1 MFSLLNQFFVYLS
14 LVFFFSLL
22 LIFLLKRQKIEGSA
36 PPFKNQLL
44 IGLIAG
50 LMGVFLLSNPLT
62 LDGVPIDVR
71 LTVLL
76 VALFYGG
83 WIAGVVT
90 SLLLLVVQ
98 GMLILPSDS
107 APSVWLLSISILLL
121 LTERWIHQ
129 TFKGLKAFVVL
140 LSSGFI
146 YSMPILYISTG
157 SDEHF
162 LKILMAFLF
171 LNSLTSV
178 LLYFFFSHVQHHFQ
192 ELDKERKLA
201 LTDDLTQLNNRR
213 KLRRML
219 CQFEESNTSFTVL
232 IFDID
237 SFKQINDTYGHE
249 AGDSIIQQMGNLLT
263 EYCPKSGTLGRY
275 GGEEFLLL
283 LPRFD
288 VKKTIH
294 LAETIRSASASTL
307 FRINPVNTAQVTL
320 SIGVSWYEGSC
331 SRADVIHQADLALYE
346 AKKRGKNQVATYID
360 IDLA

>member
-1 MFSLLNQFFVYLS
+1 MFSLLNQFVIHLS
-14 LVFFFSLL
+14 LVLSFAL
-22 LIFLLKRQKIEGSA
+22 FLLYPLRRQKIEGSA

-50 LMGVFLLSNPLT
+50 LMGAFLLSNPLT

-83 WIAGVVT
+83 WIAGAVT
-90 SLLLLVVQ
+90 SVLLLVVQ
-98 GMLILPSDS
+98 GMLILPGDG
-107 APSVWLLSISILLL
+107 PSVWWLLSISILLL
-121 LTERWIHQ
+121 LTERWMHQ
-129 TFKGLKAFVVL
+129 TSRGLKAFGVL

-146 YSMPILYISTG
+146 YSTPVLYMSIG
-157 SDEHF
+157 SDERF
-162 LKILMAFLF
+162 LKTLMAFLF

-192 ELDKERKLA
+192 ELENERKLA

-288 VKKTIH
+288 VEQTIH

-307 FRINPVNTAQVTL
+307 FWIDPVNTARVTL

-331 SRADVIHQADLALYE
+331 SRADVVHQADLALYE

-360 IDLA
+360 VDLA